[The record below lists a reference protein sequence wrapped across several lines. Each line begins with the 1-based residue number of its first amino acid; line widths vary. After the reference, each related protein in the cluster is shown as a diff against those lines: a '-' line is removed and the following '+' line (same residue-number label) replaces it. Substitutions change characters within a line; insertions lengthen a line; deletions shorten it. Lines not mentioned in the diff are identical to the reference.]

1 MQFRAVRQPFALG
14 GVLYR
19 EGTSCDRLRLR
30 AKATIIRKV
39 VSDCRATLGD
49 FGKMKY
55 YKKITLK
62 DGREC
67 CLRNGTENDGQSVY
81 DNFNLTHE
89 QTDFLLSYPDENSMN
104 AEEEAKFHKEKT
116 ESENEI
122 EVIAEVDGKVVGCA
136 GIESVGKKF
145 KVKHRTVLGIS
156 VDKNYWRLG
165 IGRALIEAC
174 IECAKK
180 AGYEQMELDVVGD
193 NKAAIALYESVGFV
207 EYGRNPKGFRSRFS
221 GWQEIVLMR
230 LEVN

>member
-1 MQFRAVRQPFALG
+1 
-14 GVLYR
+14 
-19 EGTSCDRLRLR
+19 
-30 AKATIIRKV
+30 
-39 VSDCRATLGD
+39 
-49 FGKMKY
+49 MKY
-55 YKKITLK
+55 YRKITLK

-104 AEEEAKFHKEKT
+104 AEEEAKFLKEKT

-122 EVIAEVDGKVVGCA
+122 EVIAEIDGKVVGCA

-230 LEVN
+230 LELN